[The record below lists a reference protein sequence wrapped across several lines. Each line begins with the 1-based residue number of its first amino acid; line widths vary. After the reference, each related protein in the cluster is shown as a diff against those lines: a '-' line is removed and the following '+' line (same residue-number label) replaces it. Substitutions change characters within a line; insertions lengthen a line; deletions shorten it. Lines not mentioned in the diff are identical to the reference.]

1 MGGCKVRKLLVIS
14 LLYFS
19 VNVYAAETYVCEI
32 LKSFTANSTYEYNH
46 EKHLTGKVKV
56 LRIDGKKIELAQ
68 KSKFDETKMFVE
80 EYERIT
86 DRPFD
91 GIVGLVLDDSF
102 MKVLQFDPK
111 TLELS
116 WTFHFNANRA
126 GQQFYKCQKFQ

>member
-1 MGGCKVRKLLVIS
+1 M
-14 LLYFS
+14 
-19 VNVYAAETYVCEI
+19 ETYVCEI

-46 EKHLTGKVKV
+46 EKHLTGKIKV

-68 KSKFDETKMFVE
+68 KSSIDETKMFVE
-80 EYERIT
+80 EYERII

-91 GIVGLVLDDSF
+91 GIVGLVFDDSF

-116 WTFHFNANRA
+116 WTFHFTANRV